1 MTRRELRENTFKIL
15 FRKEFH
21 ENGEMKEQF
30 ELFRDY
36 SDDISLTEKDSEY
49 ISSRVEDILAHLEEI
64 DAALDTVS
72 EGWKISRMSKVDLTI
87 MRLAYYELKYDE
99 DIPVGVAINE
109 AVELAKK
116 FGGDDSPSFVNG
128 ILAKLVEQ

>member
-15 FRKEFH
+15 FRKDFH
-21 ENGEMKEQF
+21 EKSEFEEQF
-30 ELFRDY
+30 AFFADSFEKPLE
-36 SDDISLTEKDSEY
+36 EKDRAY
-49 ISSRVEDILAHLEEI
+49 IHDRAEEIFSRIEEI
-64 DAALDTVS
+64 DQAIEGIS

-87 MRLAYYELKYDE
+87 MRLAYYEMKMDE

-128 ILAKLVEQ
+128 ILAKLAD